1 MGNALYENST
11 EVWMIQISS
20 YCENYS
26 STDMKVSRHDREERG
41 RERERG
47 DTKGGPRGDRVTTR
61 VELGPCKF
69 IMCLDDFV
77 SDRFSSVETR
87 TKEK

>member
-26 STDMKVSRHDREERG
+26 STDIKSQDMTERREAE
-41 RERERG
+41 REREG
-47 DTKGGPRGDRVTTR
+47 TPRGDQGET
-61 VELGPCKF
+61 
-69 IMCLDDFV
+69 V
-77 SDRFSSVETR
+77 SPLV
-87 TKEK
+87 